1 MLASTLKF
9 AFLLAAVFAVAFL
22 IGQSTSPSRQKANR
36 FGLAFA
42 AEEKTTSST
51 DKQNLAPLQG
61 VVGNWRGVGQPQRG
75 STKGSWV
82 EKADWAWD
90 FSGKH
95 PALIG
100 KLTDGKHL
108 QSLKLLATADRKAF
122 QLELIGTDEK
132 PLGPAWTGT
141 LAEDGSVTFAPEKAS
156 NGELARVTLRQVAG
170 GDRMLLL
177 LEKKATSGNGFA
189 RLAEVGYTRQGSGF
203 GQGAQGRE
211 CIVTGGAG
219 TMEVTFMG
227 KTYAVCCTGCR
238 DYFNDN
244 PEKTLAEYRER
255 KEQEKAA
262 KK

>member
-1 MLASTLKF
+1 MLASSIKF
-9 AFLLAAVFAVAFL
+9 VSLAGAVFAVAFW
-22 IGQSTSPSRQKANR
+22 IGQITSPARPSANR
-36 FGLAFA
+36 SGLAFA
-42 AEEKTTSST
+42 AEEKASATT
-51 DKQNLAPLQG
+51 DKQKLAPLQG

-90 FSGKH
+90 FSGQQ
-95 PALIG
+95 PALVG
-100 KLTDGKHL
+100 KLTDAKHL
-108 QSLKLLATADRKAF
+108 RSLKLVATADRKAF
-122 QLELIGTDEK
+122 QMELTGADDK
-132 PLGPAWTGT
+132 PLGPAWQGT

-156 NGELARVTLRQVAG
+156 EGELARVTLRQVAG

-177 LEKKATSGNGFA
+177 LEKKSSTGNGLA

-211 CIVTGGAG
+211 CVVTGGAG

-255 KEQEKAA
+255 KEQEKAT